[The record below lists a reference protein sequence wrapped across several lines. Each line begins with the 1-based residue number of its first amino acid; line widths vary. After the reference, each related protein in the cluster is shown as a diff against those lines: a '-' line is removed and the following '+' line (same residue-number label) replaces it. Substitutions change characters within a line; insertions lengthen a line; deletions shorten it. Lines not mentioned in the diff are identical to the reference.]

1 MGLKQKTRRRKSST
15 TRKKRVLKKP
25 RYDTKRDVSRRLT
38 SAEQKIIKNRPE
50 QVGKLLR
57 KEEVIVAKTSLEIVQ
72 DLFNRVGANKAILF
86 KEYDRLEDNTEM
98 DEEWKSRERNKLIGK
113 IQGLSIASELLLEAL
128 KDTI

>member
-1 MGLKQKTRRRKSST
+1 M
-15 TRKKRVLKKP
+15 
-25 RYDTKRDVSRRLT
+25 
-38 SAEQKIIKNRPE
+38 
-50 QVGKLLR
+50 
-57 KEEVIVAKTSLEIVQ
+57 AKTSLEIVQ

>member
-1 MGLKQKTRRRKSST
+1 LGLKQKTRRRKSST